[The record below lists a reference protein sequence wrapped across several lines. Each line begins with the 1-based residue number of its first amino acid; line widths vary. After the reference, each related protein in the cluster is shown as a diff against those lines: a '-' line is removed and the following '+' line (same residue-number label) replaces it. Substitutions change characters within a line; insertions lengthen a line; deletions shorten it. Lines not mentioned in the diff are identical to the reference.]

1 MDAWLEE
8 VGYGLRSASA
18 GAGPGAGPD
27 AGPDAGAGAGRVVA
41 PVG

>member
-18 GAGPGAGPD
+18 GAGP
-27 AGPDAGAGAGRVVA
+27 DAGAGAGRVVA